1 MFCFDILTCKLILC
15 VFTYVLHY
23 NSDFIITFVNEMS
36 YLDAIQGKTQQNGMV
51 AKSLPQKW
59 VILPKSFVL
68 GTKKSLP
75 DLQKQLH
82 TLTYINTK
90 FKIKAIIISMP
101 YCSIATDKQSQKQVF
116 SLIAFTTAPIPKQI
130 NIRMQEPKG

>member
-15 VFTYVLHY
+15 VFTYVLHC

-59 VILPKSFVL
+59 VILPKSFV
-68 GTKKSLP
+68 
-75 DLQKQLH
+75 
-82 TLTYINTK
+82 
-90 FKIKAIIISMP
+90 
-101 YCSIATDKQSQKQVF
+101 
-116 SLIAFTTAPIPKQI
+116 
-130 NIRMQEPKG
+130 